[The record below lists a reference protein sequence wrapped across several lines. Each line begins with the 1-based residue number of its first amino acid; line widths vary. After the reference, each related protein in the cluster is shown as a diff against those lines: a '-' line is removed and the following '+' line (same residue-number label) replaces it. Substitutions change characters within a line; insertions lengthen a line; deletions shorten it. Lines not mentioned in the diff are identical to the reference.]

1 MLKKHSTEE
10 QIDDLAKQLLDITK
24 QLNTLKVQLRRERE
38 EATKRTSEAQDST
51 HNLQIGDRV
60 IVLNNYQDLQGT
72 EGTVIR
78 LSTTFVTLRTDTGRE
93 ITRGNHN
100 VRRI

>member
-1 MLKKHSTEE
+1 MSKKRSTEE
-10 QIDDLAKQLLDITK
+10 QIDDLAKQLLDITQ
-24 QLNTLKVQLRRERE
+24 QLNTLKVQLQQERE
-38 EATKRTSEAQDST
+38 EATKRTLDGQDST
-51 HNLQIGDRV
+51 HNLRIGDRV

-100 VRRI
+100 VRRL

>member
-1 MLKKHSTEE
+1 MSKKHSTEE
-10 QIDDLAKQLLDITK
+10 QIDNLAKQLLDITK
-24 QLNTLKVQLRRERE
+24 QLSTLKVQLQRERE
-38 EATKRTSEAQDST
+38 EATKRTEAQDST
-51 HNLQIGDRV
+51 HNLRIGDRV

-93 ITRGNHN
+93 ITRGKHN

>member
-1 MLKKHSTEE
+1 MSKKRSTEE
-10 QIDDLAKQLLDITK
+10 QIDDLAKQLLDTTQ
-24 QLNTLKVQLRRERE
+24 QLNTLKVQLQQERE
-38 EATKRTSEAQDST
+38 EATKRTLDGQDST
-51 HNLQIGDRV
+51 HNLRIGDRV

-100 VRRI
+100 VRRL